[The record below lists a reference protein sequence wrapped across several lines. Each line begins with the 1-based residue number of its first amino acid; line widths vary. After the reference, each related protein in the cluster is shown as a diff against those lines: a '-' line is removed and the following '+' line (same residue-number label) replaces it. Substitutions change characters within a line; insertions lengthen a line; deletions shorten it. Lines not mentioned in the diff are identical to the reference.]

1 MQIDTST
8 FTLFTQMLV
17 ELLCDVQTYDWG
29 KLGKSSAVA
38 RFAAAQSPDFH
49 IQESTPYA
57 ELWMGTHPK
66 APSQIKGGKENL
78 RELVAGNDKL
88 LGEKVAAKFG
98 DQEIP
103 FLFKVLSIRKALSIQ
118 AHPDKL
124 LARQLH
130 ARDPKNYPDDNHKP
144 EMAIALTD
152 FEGFCGFR
160 PAAEI
165 ASFLK
170 IVPEFAELAGQAG
183 TNFCAAVDKDPK
195 GEHRKELQ
203 ALFGAV
209 MGAPQTTIDPLA
221 EALCERAAREKEQ
234 FCGCHG
240 GLPLADLIQR
250 ASADF
255 PRDVGVFCGGMMLN
269 YCRLKKGEAMFLKAK
284 DPHAYISGDIIE
296 CMAASDNVV
305 RAGFTPK
312 FKDVQTLVDMLTFD
326 TAPVSEQKMTP
337 APFARAHGGE
347 ALYFDP
353 PIEEFGVLQLTTG
366 TKSTVDALE
375 GPSIFI
381 VTEGQGTVKAGDASI
396 KYTAGSVFFVSAG
409 TALELEA
416 SEHTVSYHAICEV

>member
-1 MQIDTST
+1 
-8 FTLFTQMLV
+8 MLV

-29 KLGKSSAVA
+29 KLGQSSAVA
-38 RFAAAQSPDFH
+38 RFAAAQSPDFR
-49 IQESTPYA
+49 INETTPYA

-66 APSQIKGGKENL
+66 APSQIKGGKESL

-88 LGEKVAAKFG
+88 LGEQVAAKFG
-98 DQEIP
+98 NQEIP

-118 AHPDKL
+118 AHPDKA
-124 LARQLH
+124 LAKQLH

-160 PAAEI
+160 PPHEI

-170 IVPEFAELAGQAG
+170 VVPEFAELAGDAG
-183 TNFCAAVDKDPK
+183 TKFCAAVDKDAN
-195 GEHRKELQ
+195 GEHREELR
-203 ALFGAV
+203 ALFATV
-209 MGAPQTTIDPLA
+209 MEAPQATVDPLA
-221 EALCERAAREKEQ
+221 DALAERAAREQDK

-240 GLPLADLIQR
+240 GLPLADLIRR
-250 ASADF
+250 ANADF

-269 YCRLKKGEAMFLKAK
+269 YCQLKKGEAMFLKAK

-312 FKDVQTLVDMLTFD
+312 FKDVHTLVDMLTFD
-326 TAPVSEQKMTP
+326 TAPMSEQKMVAAQFP
-337 APFARAHGGE
+337 RVHGGE
-347 ALYFDP
+347 GLYFDP
-353 PIEEFGVLQLTTG
+353 PIEEFGVLQLTTAS
-366 TKSTVDALE
+366 KSSVDALQ

-381 VTEGQGTVKAGDASI
+381 VTEGNGTVKADDVSI
-396 KYTAGSVFFVSAG
+396 EYQAGTVFFVGAG

-416 SEHTVSYHAICEV
+416 SVHTVSYHAICEV